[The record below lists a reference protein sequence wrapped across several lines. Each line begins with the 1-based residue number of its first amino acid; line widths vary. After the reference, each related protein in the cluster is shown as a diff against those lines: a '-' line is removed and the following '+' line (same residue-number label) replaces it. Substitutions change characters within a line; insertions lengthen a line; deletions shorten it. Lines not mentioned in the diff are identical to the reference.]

1 MNGNN
6 ASMRMRDN
14 LRAGTP
20 PVFTG
25 GVPVFFKEEDAA
37 GFAHIAGLERTAEH
51 MIEYRVVNRLSGR
64 ERQIVIMRYGLSG
77 TQPLTQQQV
86 ADILHISRSYV
97 SHRH

>member
-25 GVPVFFKEEDAA
+25 GVPGFFKEEDAA

-51 MIEYRVVNRLSGR
+51 MIE
-64 ERQIVIMRYGLSG
+64 
-77 TQPLTQQQV
+77 
-86 ADILHISRSYV
+86 
-97 SHRH
+97 

>member
-1 MNGNN
+1 
-6 ASMRMRDN
+6 MRDN

-51 MIEYRVVNRLSGR
+51 MIESGGAHIIKRRR
-64 ERQIVIMRYGLSG
+64 EHARKRREDSNLFPKIKI
-77 TQPLTQQQV
+77 
-86 ADILHISRSYV
+86 
-97 SHRH
+97 HRKGRKHR